1 MKRENDSP
9 IKVVEYSDSTEE
21 FSGITRK
28 TIVVDERYRYLR
40 KNPLWH
46 LLAFFCYRVIMTPFA
61 YLYCKLKFRYRV
73 VGREAL
79 KKADKKG
86 YFVYSNHTLMAG
98 DAFFPSLVSFP
109 KKVRVIVNA
118 DNVSVGATRWFIEC
132 CGALPLPTGLSG
144 MRHFLEAVEHHAK
157 KGCAIQVYPE
167 AHIWPYY
174 TGIRPF
180 PTGGF
185 VYPARLH
192 LPVYVST
199 VTYQKRAS
207 RKTPAVTLYLD
218 GPFFAPEGLPERKQA
233 EDLRD
238 RVFETMKQRAENSTY
253 EAIRYVKKTDKE
265 EPTA

>member
-28 TIVVDERYRYLR
+28 TIAVDEHYRYLK

-46 LLAFFCYRVIMTPFA
+46 LLAFFCYRIIMTPFA

-79 KKADKKG
+79 KKAGKKG

-174 TGIRPF
+174 IGIRPF
-180 PTGGF
+180 STGGF
-185 VYPARLH
+185 VYPVRTGS
-192 LPVYVST
+192 PVFTST
-199 VTYQKRAS
+199 VTYQQKGS
-207 RKTPAVTLYLD
+207 RKTPAVTIYVD
-218 GPFFAPEGLPERKQA
+218 GPFYPTAGLPERKQA
-233 EDLRD
+233 EELRD
-238 RVFETMKQRAENSTY
+238 KTLAVMRKRAENSTY
-253 EAIRYVKKTDKE
+253 EVIRYVKAKTE
-265 EPTA
+265 EESKT